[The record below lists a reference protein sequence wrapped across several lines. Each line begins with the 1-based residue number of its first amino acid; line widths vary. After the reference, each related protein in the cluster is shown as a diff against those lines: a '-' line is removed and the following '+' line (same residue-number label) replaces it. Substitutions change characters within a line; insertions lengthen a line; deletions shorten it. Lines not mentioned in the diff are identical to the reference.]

1 MRRARPAISCTLA
14 YSRSF
19 GDITELSDRVLDLGQ
34 SRAGAMDRRDIRESG
49 WKSESGFTLMP
60 LRATSRR

>member
-1 MRRARPAISCTLA
+1 
-14 YSRSF
+14 
-19 GDITELSDRVLDLGQ
+19 
-34 SRAGAMDRRDIRESG
+34 MDRRDIRESG